1 MRFWKKSASRESAPA
16 RRYVKQVHAP
26 DPLEIPGKLPE
37 RPRASSGEMQAR
49 RQAAQGFVFV
59 ALVLI
64 AGIYGTRLWNTS
76 TEAARRKVCR
86 QNLRVLAVAL
96 QMYAQDYDGRY
107 PTGEGDLG
115 RQLFTYLPNVR
126 PLACPSDDLTRPG
139 ARGRPQSVRVPISY
153 TYWPPRGANPELSLD
168 VSRVPVL
175 WDYNG
180 GVPSGAH
187 QEGGNILYL
196 DGHTRWLPLIHWSAA
211 NQPW

>member
-26 DPLEIPGKLPE
+26 DPLETPGTLPV
-37 RPRASSGEMQAR
+37 RLRASGGEMQAR

-64 AGIYGTRLWNTS
+64 AGVYGTRFWNTS
-76 TEAARRKVCR
+76 TEAARRRVCR
-86 QNLRVLAVAL
+86 QNLHVLGIAL
-96 QMYAQDYDGRY
+96 QMYVQDYDGRY
-107 PTGEGDLG
+107 PTAESDLG
-115 RQLFTYLPNVR
+115 RQLFTYVPDVR
-126 PLACPSDDLTRPG
+126 PFTCPSDDLARPG
-139 ARGRPQSVRVPISY
+139 ARGRRRPVRVPISY
-153 TYWPPRGANPELSLD
+153 AYWPPRGANPELSLD
-168 VSRVPVL
+168 VSRIPIL